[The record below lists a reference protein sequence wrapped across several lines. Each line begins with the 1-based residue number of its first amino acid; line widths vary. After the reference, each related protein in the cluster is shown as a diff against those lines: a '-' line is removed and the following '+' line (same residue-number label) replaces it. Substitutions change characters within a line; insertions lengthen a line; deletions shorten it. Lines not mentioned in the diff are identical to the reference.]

1 MLMRGQRDEPRK
13 NNWPYVWKIPYS
25 LLLLRDDAGPG
36 STRYMRFYSRR
47 TPFLFLPFFVSR
59 RSYVDLLL
67 CRRGARETRK
77 MKSRR
82 FHYFVFIWPVRAS
95 TPARTYG
102 IYYSRERE
110 RGGGG
115 GGGGGGVTCSVLWR
129 ECSRNPLSLA
139 RSLCD
144 KNYKIVGFVC
154 DARASFT
161 ARRVA
166 SRCLGG
172 SFVRALTWNMAC
184 EKWRGWRVIKDFGL
198 RVE

>member
-1 MLMRGQRDEPRK
+1 MQ
-13 NNWPYVWKIPYS
+13 VQV
-25 LLLLRDDAGPG
+25 LRAICVF
-36 STRYMRFYSRR
+36 TRVVRLFFF
-47 TPFLFLPFFVSR
+47 FLFLFLVASMLI
-59 RSYVDLLL
+59 YYCAVA
-67 CRRGARETRK
+67 AREKRERWRAGD
-77 MKSRR
+77 SIILYSYGQCARAHRR
-82 FHYFVFIWPVRAS
+82 VLTGFI
-95 TPARTYG
+95 
-102 IYYSRERE
+102 IRERE
-110 RGGGG
+110 RER
-115 GGGGGGVTCSVLWR
+115 GGVTCSVLWR